1 MMLYLWM
8 PEGQAPWRWRT
19 TGEWHIAD
27 SWDALLAATA
37 PEQLREVTVFFP
49 TASAQLLR
57 QPMSRGQL
65 RQLGASGV
73 RYLLE
78 EYALGSVEQLDVR
91 YEMNSADQVTLMA
104 LPSETVA
111 GYIAAMALG
120 PWQLHALLPDFLL
133 LPLLPNQSTLL
144 LDGTTRLLRIDEWL
158 AMPAD
163 DLSVIL
169 PRLPDLT
176 SLTVL
181 GESSA
186 SDHAALAASG
196 LLLDPQDLALLPP
209 PLLQRHPFNVLPKPA
224 ESGLSPYWRTVAA
237 VLVLAVLVQVLHDGL
252 SAWRDQR
259 IAVSTQAQAEQ
270 QFREWFPEEQRIVNL
285 RRQVESHLQGTSNM
299 DMTALSLLARVGP
312 VMQQAQLVA
321 RSVHYRDERL
331 ELDILASR
339 LDQLEALRSQLTEQ
353 GLSAELGAVTPSG
366 SSVSGL
372 IRIKP

>member
-133 LPLLPNQSTLL
+133 LPLLPDQSTLL

-163 DLSVIL
+163 DLGVIL

-176 SLTVL
+176 TLTVL
-181 GESSA
+181 GEGSA
-186 SDHAALAASG
+186 HDHAALAASG

-209 PLLQRHPFNVLPKPA
+209 PLLQRHAFNVLPKPA
-224 ESGLSPYWRTVAA
+224 ESGVSPYWRTVAA

-252 SAWRDQR
+252 SAWRDHR

>member
-65 RQLGASGV
+65 RQLGTSGV

-339 LDQLEALRSQLTEQ
+339 LDQLETLRSQLTEQ